1 MSTSLPGNPFVLSGF
16 HGTSA
21 DLAVASSSYAVA
33 HEMRTANLIALLGVD
48 EDALPPGI
56 DWPAVRR
63 QVAERLGLQEEGDQP

>member
-33 HEMRTANLIALLGVD
+33 HEMRTANLIAFYGQ
-48 EDALPPGI
+48 I
-56 DWPAVRR
+56 DHPHDQASQELHEMIV
-63 QVAERLGLQEEGDQP
+63 QRLGLREAGDE